1 MMSKYS
7 IFQIPLLSFY
17 STDLYRDMALNK
29 KGLGFGY
36 LFLLLAFCWLIIVL
50 AMDNKIDAYF
60 DEYSPGFLAQFPEIT
75 IQDGKA
81 SIRESQPYYI
91 DDPESGRPLA
101 VIDTTGTINSLE
113 QTEAVILLNKNTV
126 TFEKNQIETRTF
138 DLSEVGDMVLDR
150 ELLSTWIEATKSYM
164 PAVMYPIALSGSFFY
179 RIIQMLIY
187 AAIGLLFASMLKLE
201 PDYSQLLRLSVVAAT
216 PAILINTFLWV
227 AGINLPM
234 SGLIFFGMSMVY
246 LYLGI
251 KATVE
256 TEPEQEAV
264 E

>member
-1 MMSKYS
+1 MSKYS
-7 IFQIPLLSFY
+7 FFQIPLLSFY

-29 KGLGFGY
+29 KGVGFAY
-36 LFLLLAFCWLIIVL
+36 LFLLLAFCWLIIVF

-60 DEYSPGFLAQFPEIT
+60 DEHSPGFLDQFPEIT

-91 DDPESGRPLA
+91 DDPKTGRPLA

-126 TFEKNQIETRTF
+126 TVEKNKMETRTF
-138 DLSEVGDMVLDR
+138 DLSEVSDMVLDR
-150 ELLSTWIEATKSYM
+150 LLLSTWIEATKSYM
-164 PAVMYPIALSGSFFY
+164 FAVIYPFVLAGSYFY
-179 RIIQMLIY
+179 RIIQMLLY
-187 AAIGLLFASMLKLE
+187 AAIGLLFASMLKVE
-201 PDYSQLLRLSVVAAT
+201 PDYSRLLRLSVVAST
-216 PAILINTFLWV
+216 PAILINTFLWI
-227 AGINLPM
+227 AGIKLPM
-234 SGLIFFGMSMVY
+234 AGLIFFGMSMVY

-251 KATVE
+251 KAIIEV
-256 TEPEQEAV
+256 EPEQEAM

>member
-1 MMSKYS
+1 MSKYS

-29 KGLGFGY
+29 KGIGFGY
-36 LFLLLAFCWLIIVL
+36 LFLLLAFCWLIIIFAL
-50 AMDNKIDAYF
+50 DNKIDVYL
-60 DEYSPGFLAQFPEIT
+60 DEHSPALLNQIPEIT
-75 IQDGKA
+75 IQNGMA

-91 DDPESGRPLA
+91 DDPETGRPLA

-113 QTEAVILLNKNTV
+113 QTEAVVLLTKNKV
-126 TFEKNQIETRTF
+126 TFEKSKMETRTF
-138 DLSEVGDMVLDR
+138 ELSEVGDMVIDSS
-150 ELLSTWIEATKSYM
+150 LLSTWVEAAKSYM
-164 PAVMYPIALSGSFFY
+164 AVIMYPFALAGSFLY

-187 AAIGLLFASMLKLE
+187 AAIGLVFASMLKVE

-227 AGINLPM
+227 AGINIPM
-234 SGLIFFGMSMVY
+234 VGLIFFGMSMVY

-251 KATVE
+251 KATIE
-256 TEPEQEAV
+256 IEPEQEAM